1 MSGAGNAS
9 IAPMLRQ
16 ALPVLLSASA
26 LTGCRVIAGDLRGGG
41 VGVIGI
47 LLVVALVA
55 TVAAL
60 VRRSAG

>member
-1 MSGAGNAS
+1 MRREMLTALA
-9 IAPMLRQ
+9 IAV
-16 ALPVLLSASA
+16 LPALLS
-26 LTGCRVIAGDLRGGG
+26 GCRVIAKDVQGGG

-47 LLVVALVA
+47 LLVVSIIA